1 MAQVNVNFDT
11 NTKDFSVTLNGIN
24 IPSVEYFRVYKF
36 EDKPEMEIGIR
47 ENIDSEDMRVYTSI
61 TAQKNNI
68 DNYKINSDKI
78 MASVFKMLGKNP
90 DK

>member
-24 IPSVEYFRVYKF
+24 IPNVEYFRVYKF